1 MKKIFIPALIFSS
14 GFLFAQEINKPALDS
29 LFNYLNREKI
39 GNGSVSIFYDGKPIY
54 SNAYGKSSV
63 EKSIFNNPETKFRIG
78 SISKTFTATI
88 VLKLIEEN
96 KLSLDTKLAKF
107 YPEVKNSDKITIKNL
122 LQHSSGISNIT
133 NDESYTSWYTKP
145 INKKDLL
152 KIINGYSS
160 DFEPNSKNKYSN
172 SNYILLGFI
181 IEDVTKKS
189 YADILNQY
197 ITKPLNLT
205 NTKVGG
211 KIFDDKNE
219 ANSYNYSNNEYKL
232 EPETDMSVP
241 IGAGNLVSTASDLNR
256 FFYELLNGK
265 ILNSKSLEQ
274 MKTFSGIY
282 GLGLFD
288 FTINQYKGVGHDGG
302 IDQFTSINF
311 SPIEEKYTYT
321 VLQNSNELNTS
332 DVLVNLLNA
341 THKSEIKY
349 PKKVV
354 SINLSNEDLKK
365 YEGEYSSTEIPPII
379 KVFIENGVLNAQA
392 SGQGSFELTATS
404 ATEFEFAPANIKMVF
419 DGIKMQLIQGDST
432 FNFQKK

>member
-1 MKKIFIPALIFSS
+1 MKKIFIPTLIFSS

-63 EKSIFNNPETKFRIG
+63 EKSIFNNPKTKFRIG

-133 NDESYTSWYTKP
+133 NDESYTSWYTKTVT
-145 INKKDLL
+145 KKDLL

-181 IEDVTKKS
+181 IEDVTKKTYS
-189 YADILNQY
+189 DILSQY

-211 KIFDDKNE
+211 KILDDKNE
-219 ANSYNYSNNEYKL
+219 ANSYNYSSNEYRL
-232 EPETDMSVP
+232 EPETDMSIP

-274 MKTFSGIY
+274 MKTFSDIY

-349 PKKVV
+349 PKKIV
-354 SINLSNEDLKK
+354 SINLSIEDLKK

-404 ATEFEFAPANIKMVF
+404 ATEFEFTPANIKMVF
-419 DGIKMQLIQGDST
+419 DGVKMQLIQGGST